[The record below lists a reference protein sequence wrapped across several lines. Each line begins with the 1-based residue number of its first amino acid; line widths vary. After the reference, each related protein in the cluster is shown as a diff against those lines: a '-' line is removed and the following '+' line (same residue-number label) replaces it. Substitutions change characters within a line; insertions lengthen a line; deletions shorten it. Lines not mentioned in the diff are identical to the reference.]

1 MQVQMLYKAARRVG
15 KEGDYPGCRA
25 KLLEAK
31 MQEPYS
37 MKILND
43 LATIAIA
50 MQDFTAAVRLPPFL
64 VLLNIQS
71 DAAVVMDCPAASC

>member
-1 MQVQMLYKAARRVG
+1 MLYKAARRVG
-15 KEGDYPGCRA
+15 NEGDYPRCRA

-31 MQEPYS
+31 TQEPYS

-50 MQDFTAAVRLPPFL
+50 MQDFTEAVRLLPVL

-71 DAAVVMDCPAASC
+71 DAAVVVECPAA